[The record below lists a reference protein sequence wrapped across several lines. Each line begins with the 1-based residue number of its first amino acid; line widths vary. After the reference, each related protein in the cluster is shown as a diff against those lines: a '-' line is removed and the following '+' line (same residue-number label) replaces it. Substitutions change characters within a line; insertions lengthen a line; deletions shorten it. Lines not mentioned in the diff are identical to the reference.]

1 MLVGGLCSRGW
12 RPVLLRLAA
21 PVPGGA
27 LEGSAL
33 HMKGG
38 LLLIDAVSTRRF
50 AEEAVSGRLTAS
62 EVAER
67 VESVAWDA
75 HLSGAAHMARAWLSV
90 LPLSQ
95 FIRRVFAWYVSL
107 WSGYRVLPFRQGNA
121 FDAAV
126 DGWDPSEESMERLRR
141 RYGEVRR
148 EGASCRGSLLAVYVV
163 LKPHDG
169 RKLAD
174 VVRRVRG
181 AVASDGC
188 GGVWFMSFPL
198 PPECELGEC
207 DV

>member
-1 MLVGGLCSRGW
+1 VIDTLSVRH
-12 RPVLLRLAA
+12 LA
-21 PVPGGA
+21 
-27 LEGSAL
+27 E
-33 HMKGG
+33 
-38 LLLIDAVSTRRF
+38 DAVS
-50 AEEAVSGRLTAS
+50 GWLTAS

-75 HLSGAAHMARAWLSV
+75 HLSGAAHMARAWLAS
-90 LPLSQ
+90 LPVSQ
-95 FIRRVFAWYVSL
+95 FIRRVVAWYVSL
-107 WSGYRVLPFRQGNA
+107 WSGYRVLPFRRESG

-126 DGWDPSEESMERLRR
+126 DQWDPSGEFMERLRR

-163 LKPHDG
+163 LKPHDS

-181 AVASDGC
+181 AVGSDGR

-198 PPECELGEC
+198 PPECELGEF